1 MIETLYI
8 NSELVECEGGAGPQ
22 QCMQVRRGRD
32 EPWELFYD
40 QIEGFVFEPGFTYEL
55 RVETRAV
62 DNPPADASSLRY
74 MLVEVV
80 DKKEVVRS
88 S

>member
-8 NSELVECEGGAGPQ
+8 NSQLVECEGGAGPQ
-22 QCMQVRRGRD
+22 QCMQVRRGPD

-55 RVETRAV
+55 RVETSVV

-74 MLVEVV
+74 TLVEVV
-80 DKKEVVRS
+80 DKTPE
-88 S
+88 